1 MEPLIDL
8 SKEYGLVLDG
18 GGARGAYQIGAWKAL
33 KEAGVRINAV
43 AGTSVGA
50 LNGALICMDD
60 PEKAEQIWK
69 NISFSQVMD
78 VDDTWMEQLFDGEH
92 RFSEILAEARRIL
105 TERGVD
111 ITPLKNLIQKNIDE
125 GKIRMSGKEFCIL
138 TFSLTDFKELDLSIS
153 DIPEGKLKD
162 YLLASAYL
170 IGFRNEKLD
179 GRRYI
184 DGGVVNNV
192 PLGSLVKRG
201 YTDIIEIRIY
211 GPGREPRVKM
221 PEDAEVYRI
230 GPRVKLGSIIE
241 FDRKRSAKILKIGYY
256 DAKRMLYGLEGI
268 IYYIDQEHEEAWFER
283 RMRGVSDMEKAEL
296 AFVLKLPLRSTDKEL
311 YMAMLEACAKQLR
324 ISKYRIYTVD
334 ELFRLIEERYDRAVS
349 RMKLPAFVHTLIQI
363 ERDRIMDLKGRNFLT
378 LKDFTKEEIVYLLD
392 LAADVKEKR
401 KKASRWTIIKGK
413 M

>member
-230 GPRVKLGSIIE
+230 GPRVKTG
-241 FDRKRSAKILKIGYY
+241 KY
-256 DAKRMLYGLEGI
+256 
-268 IYYIDQEHEEAWFER
+268 
-283 RMRGVSDMEKAEL
+283 
-296 AFVLKLPLRSTDKEL
+296 
-311 YMAMLEACAKQLR
+311 
-324 ISKYRIYTVD
+324 YRI
-334 ELFRLIEERYDRAVS
+334 
-349 RMKLPAFVHTLIQI
+349 
-363 ERDRIMDLKGRNFLT
+363 
-378 LKDFTKEEIVYLLD
+378 
-392 LAADVKEKR
+392 
-401 KKASRWTIIKGK
+401 
-413 M
+413 